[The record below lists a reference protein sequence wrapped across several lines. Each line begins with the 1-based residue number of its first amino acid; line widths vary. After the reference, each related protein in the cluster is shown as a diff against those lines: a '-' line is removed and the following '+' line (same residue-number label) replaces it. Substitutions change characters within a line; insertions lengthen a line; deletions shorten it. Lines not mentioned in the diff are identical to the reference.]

1 MKKIS
6 LAFLLLLIAGS
17 LCYAGPMFMQ
27 IAGGTNPS
35 GGAAASGYSDPDSD
49 ISDGDWGSQD
59 NAAVLD
65 DGIRSPNTVT
75 TNDADRTYAAFDAR
89 AALEMAMDND
99 PTGSVS
105 SLRVYIH
112 GWDRGNTAGII
123 TVQVC
128 GNGGSDCTSAT
139 NIDFGDSYYGDWG
152 YAEITGL
159 SWSSAPDVRLLID
172 RTGDG
177 NFETVYVNACYIE
190 WNP

>member
-1 MKKIS
+1 MKKPILIVLLFVCPFIATAGQIIS
-6 LAFLLLLIAGS
+6 ES
-17 LCYAGPMFMQ
+17 TS
-27 IAGGTNPS
+27 GGTP
-35 GGAAASGYSDPDSD
+35 ASGYSDPASD
-49 ISDGDWGSQD
+49 IADGDWTSQD

-65 DGIRSPNTVT
+65 DGIRSPTSLT
-75 TNDADRTYAAFDAR
+75 ANDTDRTGIAFGGR
-89 AALEMAMDND
+89 TALEMAMDND

-123 TVQVC
+123 QAQVC
-128 GNGGSDCTSAT
+128 GNGASDCTAAT
-139 NIDFGDSYYGDWG
+139 NIDFGDS

-159 SWSSAPDVRLLID
+159 SWSSAPDVRLLLT

-177 NFETVYVNACYIE
+177 NFESIYVNATYIE